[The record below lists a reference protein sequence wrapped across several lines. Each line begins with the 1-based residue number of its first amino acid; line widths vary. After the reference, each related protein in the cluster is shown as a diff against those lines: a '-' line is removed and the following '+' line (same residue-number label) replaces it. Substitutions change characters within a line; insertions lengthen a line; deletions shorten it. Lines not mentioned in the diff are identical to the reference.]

1 MQKRK
6 IKGRLPRSLGSDRH
20 RTDGG
25 VDEDDDVDREVA
37 QPARAIASSA
47 SASVVRRVMGDI
59 LAL

>member
-25 VDEDDDVDREVA
+25 VEDDDDVWEVA
-37 QPARAIASSA
+37 QPARAKASRTSA
-47 SASVVRRVMGDI
+47 RVVRRFMAI
-59 LAL
+59 F

>member
-6 IKGRLPRSLGSDRH
+6 INGRLPRSLGSDRH

-25 VDEDDDVDREVA
+25 VDDDDDVDWEVA
-37 QPARAIASSA
+37 QPARAKASRTR
-47 SASVVRRVMGDI
+47 SVIRRVMGDI